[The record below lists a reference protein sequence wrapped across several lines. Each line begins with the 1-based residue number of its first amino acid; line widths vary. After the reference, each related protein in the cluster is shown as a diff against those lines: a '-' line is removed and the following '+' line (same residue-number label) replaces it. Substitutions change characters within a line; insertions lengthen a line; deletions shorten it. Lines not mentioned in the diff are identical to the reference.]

1 LPSAR
6 TLLDFVKFEHTLFS
20 LPLLLAGAFLAAGGP
35 PDAMVIVWVLLAGTG
50 ARTLA
55 MALNRILDRELDA
68 RNPRT
73 AGRELPAGKMTIGQ
87 AWGVAA
93 AGLVLFYVAVWQLP
107 PLCLAMSPIPL
118 AIFVL
123 YPLLKRFTPLAHFG
137 VGAALAFGPIGA
149 WVAVTNSFLPLGSVH
164 LLALF
169 TFLWVAGFDII
180 YATLD
185 EASDR
190 REGVHSLPA
199 ALGRSGALRV
209 AAIVHVAAWIV
220 LATLTLHHLS
230 TPPAWILLAGIGGLL
245 LVEHRQVQRVDLA
258 FFKINAA
265 LGFVVL
271 ALVWTGL
278 P

>member
-1 LPSAR
+1 VPSVR

-20 LPLLLAGAFLAAGGP
+20 LPLLLAGAFLGAGGP
-35 PDAMVIVWVLLAGTG
+35 PDARVVAWVLVAGTG

-73 AGRELPAGKMTIGQ
+73 ASRELPSGKMTLAQ

-93 AGLVLFYVAVWQLP
+93 AGLVLFYVAVLRLP
-107 PLCLAMSPIPL
+107 PLCLALSPLPL
-118 AIFVL
+118 AIFAI

-149 WVAVTNSFLPLGSVH
+149 WVAVRNSVLPLGSVH
-164 LLALF
+164 WLALF
-169 TFLWVAGFDII
+169 TFLWVSGFDII
-180 YATLD
+180 YSTLD
-185 EASDR
+185 EESDR
-190 REGVHSLPA
+190 KEGVRSLPA
-199 ALGRSGALRV
+199 SLGRRGALRV
-209 AAIVHVAAWIV
+209 AAGVHAAAWAV
-220 LATLTLHHLS
+220 LAALTLRHLS
-230 TPPAWILLAGIGGLL
+230 TAPAWALLGVIGGLL
-245 LVEHRQVQRVDLA
+245 VLEHRQVQRVNFA
-258 FFKINAA
+258 FFRVNAA